1 MPRLESLLHTIFLE
15 QCICTFYD
23 HVCFTELSVPT
34 SNCPNA
40 TLRIVDGPSHL
51 EGRLEVC
58 LNDVWGTVC
67 ESSWGNNNAAV
78 ACRQLGY
85 QPTGEEYFTGT
96 LVVFIGRYSSCLYFL
111 YNFTGVATA
120 TSFYGS
126 GIGPLLMTFYCTGI
140 EKSIFDCDQRPAA
153 FYSYCH
159 DGNTLGIKCEGK
171 GIIVEVYKLDS
182 DTFYRFLF

>member
-1 MPRLESLLHTIFLE
+1 MNVLRVTVLHLLMLQWYAKVREFTAHNFS
-15 QCICTFYD
+15 CTFYY

-34 SNCPNA
+34 SNCSNA

-58 LNDVWGTVC
+58 LNNVWGTVC

-96 LVVFIGRYSSCLYFL
+96 LVVFIGRYSSCLYFYIISQEL
-111 YNFTGVATA
+111 
-120 TSFYGS
+120 
-126 GIGPLLMTFYCTGI
+126 PLQHHFM
-140 EKSIFDCDQRPAA
+140 
-153 FYSYCH
+153 
-159 DGNTLGIKCEGK
+159 
-171 GIIVEVYKLDS
+171 EVV
-182 DTFYRFLF
+182 